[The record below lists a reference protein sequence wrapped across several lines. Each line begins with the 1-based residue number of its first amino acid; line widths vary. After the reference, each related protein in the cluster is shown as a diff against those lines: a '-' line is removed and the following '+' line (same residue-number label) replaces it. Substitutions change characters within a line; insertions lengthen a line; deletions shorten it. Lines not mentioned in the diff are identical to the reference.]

1 MGLAGERV
9 ASNNSL
15 SASTVGGHYLV
26 SGKASSGNERWG
38 LEKRLGQFHPF
49 PLTIFSMESLLW
61 EIDI

>member
-9 ASNNSL
+9 TSNNSL

-26 SGKASSGNERWG
+26 FGKASSGNERWG

-49 PLTIFSMESLLW
+49 PLTIFSVESLLW